1 MKNIG
6 ILLTLVLTCL
16 ASSAATTNTNSAV
29 EATHNEIRAM
39 RDGLMDAVNKGDI
52 ERELTYLTTNV
63 VVTWHNAEVSRGH
76 DGVRDYYNRLTSGP
90 NKMVDKFSAEINVD
104 ELTILY
110 GENTGI
116 AFGSS
121 VEHFKL
127 TNGRSFDL
135 KGRWTITMVKENGQW
150 LIASLHVSTNIFDN
164 VILDMVKKYAVYAGC
179 IAFVVGA
186 FLGWLIGR
194 RRKAAA

>member
-6 ILLTLVLTCL
+6 ILLTLLLSCL
-16 ASSAATTNTNSAV
+16 VSSAATTNTNSAV

-52 ERELTYLTTNV
+52 EHELTYLTTNV
-63 VVTWHNAEVSRGH
+63 VVTWHNAEVSRGRE
-76 DGVRDYYNRLTSGP
+76 GVRDYYNRMMNGP
-90 NKMVDKFSAEINVD
+90 NKVVADFHAEIKVD

-121 VEHFKL
+121 LEHFKL
-127 TNGRSFDL
+127 ANGGSFDL
-135 KGRWTITMVKENGQW
+135 NGRWTTTMVKEDGHW

-164 VILDMVKKYAVYAGC
+164 VMLDKVKKYAIRAVGVAL
-179 IAFVVGA
+179 VVGLI
-186 FLGWLIGR
+186 LGWLIGR
-194 RRKAAA
+194 GRKAAA